1 MQKTVYKIKKIEVL
15 EFKPKESVS
24 VIKISFMKNDVPEQI
39 VKEFPMSNNPVE
51 MVNKII
57 LEVKSKDKMIVEDTN
72 DILQNIYITRIDNEE
87 IMEEKLLLFF
97 QNLCGKYAKMKS
109 LKKAPDYMKLY
120 DEIKTTKLVLG

>member
-1 MQKTVYKIKKIEVL
+1 MQKVL
-15 EFKPKESVS
+15 YELKRVELVDLKPREGNSGVLVFFEKEGREKVLSLH
-24 VIKISFMKNDVPEQI
+24 FDLT
-39 VKEFPMSNNPVE
+39 NPVDI
-51 MVNKII
+51 VNKILLGI
-57 LEVKSKDKMIVEDTN
+57 KTHDKIIIDESD

-87 IMEEKLLLFF
+87 VIEEKLLLFF